1 MPARRPL
8 LRAGVRLYEVRA
20 DAQISGSGH
29 NANAGASA
37 TLHTKAFIVDRKE
50 LFIGSFN
57 FDPRSVNLNTELGVL
72 IRDPALA
79 EQLAQRVVAALPTS
93 TYQLK
98 LDDSSRLRWHTLEQG
113 KKVVYRKEPN
123 TSWKQ
128 RLVARIARLLPIHS
142 QL

>member
-1 MPARRPL
+1 
-8 LRAGVRLYEVRA
+8 
-20 DAQISGSGH
+20 
-29 NANAGASA
+29 
-37 TLHTKAFIVDRKE
+37 LHTKAFIVDRKE

-79 EQLAQRVVAALPTS
+79 EELAQRVAAALPLS

-98 LDDSSRLRWHTLEQG
+98 LDDRSRLRWHTRESG
-113 KKVVYRKEPN
+113 EKVVYTKEPK

-128 RLVARIARLLPIHS
+128 RLVARIARVLPIHS